1 VQRFNKEDLRIP
13 IAQDNAKDDAELK
26 EYLEAVDV
34 PGLLDRIKELAMD
47 AVDAQAGSEAD
58 RAARFSAF
66 ASQWAEESTDEG
78 TQIKEE
84 DEEEQSGL
92 YSEEVDEG
100 EDQSGDGA
108 EVEDVEMESEE

>member
-26 EYLEAVDV
+26 GYLEAVDV
-34 PGLLDRIKELAMD
+34 AGLLDRIKELALD

-58 RAARFSAF
+58 RAARFNAF
-66 ASQWAEESTDEG
+66 ASQWAEEAGDGG

-84 DEEEQSGL
+84 EEEQSGL
-92 YSEEVDEG
+92 YSEDDREE
-100 EDQSGDGA
+100 QSGDGV
-108 EVEDVEMESEE
+108 EVEDVEMGSEE